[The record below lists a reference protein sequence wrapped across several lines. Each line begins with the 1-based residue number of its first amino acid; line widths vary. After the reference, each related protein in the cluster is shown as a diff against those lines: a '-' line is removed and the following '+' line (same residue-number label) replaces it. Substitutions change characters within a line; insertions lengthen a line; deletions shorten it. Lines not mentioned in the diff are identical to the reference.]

1 MLQAIRVLRNGEYAP
16 YIVFIAAP
24 TIATLQEVH
33 RVSAPLYRCC
43 LCLYIFS
50 DPLGWAFSFDSNSC
64 FVLRIIGG
72 VWLRSRFLLLLK
84 FFFFKVG
91 TNKFYLNLFRVF
103 FYSRIE
109 IYSAQGIFYI
119 LLYYMYILFCFQW
132 LSMCIYVIILV
143 FEPLHGIFW
152 FFILFEFSGT
162 ESFTHCWLRT
172 LCSIYSSS
180 PLQWPSTTKNKGYE
194 CKLGL

>member
-1 MLQAIRVLRNGEYAP
+1 MIFCFQNVNSLFQITL
-16 YIVFIAAP
+16 IVKGNYFLFRGIQEAV
-24 TIATLQEVH
+24 TL
-33 RVSAPLYRCC
+33 
-43 LCLYIFS
+43 
-50 DPLGWAFSFDSNSC
+50 
-64 FVLRIIGG
+64 
-72 VWLRSRFLLLLK
+72 
-84 FFFFKVG
+84 VG
-91 TNKFYLNLFRVF
+91 ARKYFHYPFRVF

-132 LSMCIYVIILV
+132 LSMRIYVIILV

>member
-1 MLQAIRVLRNGEYAP
+1 MFCFEANFGGCSFKIL
-16 YIVFIAAP
+16 AAVE
-24 TIATLQEVH
+24 I
-33 RVSAPLYRCC
+33 
-43 LCLYIFS
+43 
-50 DPLGWAFSFDSNSC
+50 
-64 FVLRIIGG
+64 
-72 VWLRSRFLLLLK
+72 
-84 FFFFKVG
+84 FKVG

-119 LLYYMYILFCFQW
+119 FILYYMYILFCFQW

-194 CKLGL
+194 CKLGSIGKNPCWDHASKIFIL

>member
-1 MLQAIRVLRNGEYAP
+1 MGVCPFKIL
-16 YIVFIAAP
+16 AAVE
-24 TIATLQEVH
+24 I
-33 RVSAPLYRCC
+33 
-43 LCLYIFS
+43 
-50 DPLGWAFSFDSNSC
+50 
-64 FVLRIIGG
+64 
-72 VWLRSRFLLLLK
+72 
-84 FFFFKVG
+84 FFFKVG

-109 IYSAQGIFYI
+109 IYSAQGIFFI
-119 LLYYMYILFCFQW
+119 FYYTTCIYSFVFSGSLCVY
-132 LSMCIYVIILV
+132 IYVIILV

-194 CKLGL
+194 CKLGYRQEPVLRSYFKDIHLITTS

>member
-1 MLQAIRVLRNGEYAP
+1 MSSFKIL
-16 YIVFIAAP
+16 AAV
-24 TIATLQEVH
+24 E
-33 RVSAPLYRCC
+33 
-43 LCLYIFS
+43 F
-50 DPLGWAFSFDSNSC
+50 
-64 FVLRIIGG
+64 
-72 VWLRSRFLLLLK
+72 FLKKL
-84 FFFFKVG
+84 G

-109 IYSAQGIFYI
+109 IYSAQGIFLYFIILHVYTLLFSVALYVYI
-119 LLYYMYILFCFQW
+119 
-132 LSMCIYVIILV
+132 CIIILV

-194 CKLGL
+194 CKLGLIGKNPCWDHTSKIFIL

>member
-1 MLQAIRVLRNGEYAP
+1 MCSFKIL
-16 YIVFIAAP
+16 AAFW
-24 TIATLQEVH
+24 I
-33 RVSAPLYRCC
+33 
-43 LCLYIFS
+43 
-50 DPLGWAFSFDSNSC
+50 
-64 FVLRIIGG
+64 
-72 VWLRSRFLLLLK
+72 
-84 FFFFKVG
+84 FFFKVG
-91 TNKFYLNLFRVF
+91 MNKFYLNLFRVF

-180 PLQWPSTTKNKGYE
+180 SLQWPSTAKNKGYE
-194 CKLGL
+194 CKLGYIGKNPLRSYFKDIHLITTG